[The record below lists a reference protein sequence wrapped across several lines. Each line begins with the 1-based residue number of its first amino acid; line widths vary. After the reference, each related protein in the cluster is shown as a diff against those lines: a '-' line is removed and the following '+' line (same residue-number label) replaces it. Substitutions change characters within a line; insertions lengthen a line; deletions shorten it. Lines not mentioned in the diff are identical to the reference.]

1 MENTFFQ
8 TLALG
13 LAGQPNLALALAALG
28 GLFFILFVVV
38 AVQLRAHR
46 GVAQQ
51 RLAEADHQI
60 QILREGVARGDRAE
74 TLLHERRA
82 EAERLG
88 QTVEALRERI
98 EAGQGENRTLAQ
110 RLAALDMRRAADG
123 ELLTAR
129 DDTIRRLTGQIDGL
143 RDRLEEEQLSHQGLK
158 ARISALEAELEAEMK
173 AAEEKITLLSQ
184 VRGDM
189 QERFRLLADEA
200 LRTQGETFS
209 KVNTER
215 LEATLSPL
223 KEHVGHF
230 EKELREVHQETV
242 KDRERLKA
250 EIANLTQRSE
260 QISREAVQLTRALKG
275 DRQQQGAWGEMILE
289 GILERSGLRAGEEY
303 VTQAHRTGVDG
314 ERLRPDVVVNIPGG
328 KSLVIDSKVSLND
341 YAASVNATDDGEAAL
356 FRRRHLAA
364 IRNHI
369 NGLSAK
375 SYQLAEGQSLD
386 YVIMFVP
393 IEGAL
398 SEALREDGKLTEYAL
413 ERHIT
418 IATPT
423 TLMMALR
430 TVSQVW
436 AVERRNQ
443 NADEIARRAGL
454 LYDKVANFV
463 ASMERVGKG
472 IEGAQTAYESAI
484 GQLSRGRGNVL
495 SQVETL
501 KTMGA
506 KTSKAIGLDFDAPA
520 DDQAQPSIGRDD
532 D

>member
-1 MENTFFQ
+1 MENEFLQSFALWTAANPALVMVLLLVGVAAIGI
-8 TLALG
+8 TLAL
-13 LAGQPNLALALAALG
+13 LARGGQHRLAAQRS
-28 GLFFILFVVV
+28 
-38 AVQLRAHR
+38 AQDLRDAT
-46 GVAQQ
+46 
-51 RLAEADHQI
+51 
-60 QILREGVARGDRAE
+60 ARFE
-74 TLLHERRA
+74 RA
-82 EAERLG
+82 EALLNERRIEADRAAQLQQDLRDRIEQAQSESRSLAQRVSG
-88 QTVEALRERI
+88 LETRRIADSELLDARGAAVQRFSDQVDALRE
-98 EAGQGENRTLAQ
+98 
-110 RLAALDMRRAADG
+110 
-123 ELLTAR
+123 
-129 DDTIRRLTGQIDGL
+129 
-143 RDRLEEEQLSHQGLK
+143 RLEEEQHSHQGLRS
-158 ARISALEAELEAEMK
+158 RISALETELDAEK
-173 AAEEKITLLSQ
+173 RGAEEKIALLGQ
-184 VRGDM
+184 VRTDM

-200 LRTQGETFS
+200 LRTQGEAFS
-209 KVNTER
+209 KANVER
-215 LEATLSPL
+215 LEATLTPL

-242 KDRERLKA
+242 KDRARLKA
-250 EIANLTQRSE
+250 EIEQLTKRSE
-260 QISREAVQLTRALKG
+260 QISQEAVQLTRALKG
-275 DRQQQGAWGEMILE
+275 DRQKQGAWGEMILE
-289 GILERSGLRAGEEY
+289 SILERSGLRAGEEY
-303 VTQAHRTGVDG
+303 VTQAHRTGTDG
-314 ERLRPDVVVNIPGG
+314 ERLRPDVVVKIPGG

-341 YAASVNATDDGEAAL
+341 YASSVNTLDEAEAEI
-356 FRRRHLAA
+356 FRRRHLTA

-369 NGLSAK
+369 NGLSSK
-375 SYQLAEGQSLD
+375 GYQQAEGMSVD

-398 SEALREDGKLTEYAL
+398 SEALRVDGKLTEYAL

-463 ASMERVGKG
+463 ASMEKVGKN
-472 IEGAQTAYESAI
+472 ITGAHDAYEAAI

-506 KTSKAIGLDFDAPA
+506 KATKSIGLDYDDSADEPA
-520 DDQAQPSIGRDD
+520 LEPPKDL
-532 D
+532 